1 MRSHT
6 LKAGD
11 DKTIPWEGLWRV
23 FRMFI
28 KPSRNPWRRQTALQM
43 LICRTGWR
51 WCRTRLSP
59 SPAINYSYYWL
70 AKQCHFHALGD
81 HGGATFTRR
90 DDPTNPDQLCCST
103 TTMSKEKSIM
113 NYYIFIMFI
122 CVKYTNRTY
131 TRVRVQCDHCIHAP
145 ELLMERCA
153 TPKGFM
159 KNKLMCA
166 PLYDPLWYIPLQITK
181 RDSGSGTWWTESR
194 I

>member
-6 LKAGD
+6 LKVGD
-11 DKTIPWEGLWRV
+11 DKTIHWEGLWRV

-59 SPAINYSYYWL
+59 SPAINYSYYWM

-90 DDPTNPDQLCCST
+90 DDPMNPDQLCRST
-103 TTMSKEKSIM
+103 SPTVQSTRSKRKKTHKHIQTVM
-113 NYYIFIMFI
+113 NYTIFTIFI
-122 CVKYTNRTY
+122 CVKHTNRMY
-131 TRVRVQCDHCIHAP
+131 ARAKVQCSHCIHAP
-145 ELLMERCA
+145 ELLMECCT

-166 PLYDPLWYIPLQITK
+166 PSYDPLWHIPL
-181 RDSGSGTWWTESR
+181 
-194 I
+194 